1 MMSVTSDCQ
10 ILVEEDEDDE
20 MPRAELNKIPRAELN
35 KIPRAELNRQLGKR
49 HRFSLYEKMLAVRQ
63 IQQHL

>member
-1 MMSVTSDCQ
+1 MMSATSDCQ

-20 MPRAELNKIPRAELN
+20 MPRAELNKIPRAEF
-35 KIPRAELNRQLGKR
+35 NRQLGKR
-49 HRFSLYEKMLAVRQ
+49 HRFSLYEKMLAARQ